1 MARSRFEEEVV
12 VEEPV
17 EVLLDRIQ
25 RYLDRR
31 AGQPAPSQPAL
42 PRMNGRLSA
51 EVYERLTEADAIKD
65 AIAVE
70 LSLAPSSLPLLGS
83 LWQRA
88 RMAAHQLV
96 VFYVNRLAGAQAA
109 FNRELL
115 AALIALVRD
124 LERSEP
130 AALEAEVARLR
141 AEIQAL
147 QAEVKALQAR
157 LPEGSS

>member
-1 MARSRFEEEVV
+1 M
-12 VEEPV
+12 VEEPI

-25 RYLDRR
+25 RYLDGRVGR
-31 AGQPAPSQPAL
+31 PAPSQPTL
-42 PRMNGRLSA
+42 PRMNGRLLA

-115 AALIALVRD
+115 AALIALVREV
-124 LERSEP
+124 ERSEP
-130 AALEAEVARLR
+130 TRLEAEVAKLQAEVQALR
-141 AEIQAL
+141 TEIQAL
-147 QAEVKALQAR
+147 QAR
-157 LPEGSS
+157 LPKDDQ